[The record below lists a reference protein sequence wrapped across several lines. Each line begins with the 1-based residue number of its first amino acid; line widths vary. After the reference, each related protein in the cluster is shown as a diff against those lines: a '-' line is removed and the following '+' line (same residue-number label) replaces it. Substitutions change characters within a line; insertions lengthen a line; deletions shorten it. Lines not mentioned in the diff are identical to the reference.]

1 MLLSEI
7 LHTSVVKLTLDAQT
21 KHEAIA
27 ELTDRLI
34 QAHDLPMSQRESII
48 EAVDERE
55 SHASSGMEHGVAI
68 PHCGTDRV
76 SEIIGAIGISKNGVP
91 FEATDREPAH
101 IVILLV
107 LPKRQFSERVHTM
120 AGVAHLL
127 ENGELRESIKKAVDA
142 DALLGTIEKAEAA
155 EKFAHIRVSP

>member
-7 LHTSVVKLTLDAQT
+7 LHTSVVKLNLDAET

-27 ELTDRLI
+27 ELVDRLI
-34 QAHDLPMSQRESII
+34 QAHDLPMSQRDAII
-48 EAVDERE
+48 ETVDERE
-55 SHASSGMEHGVAI
+55 SQASTGMEHGVAI

-76 SEIIGAIGISKNGVP
+76 NEIIGAIGVSKKGVP
-91 FEATDREPAH
+91 FESIDREPAH

-120 AGVAHLL
+120 AGIAHLL
-127 ENGELRESIKKAVDA
+127 ENAELRERIKAASDA
-142 DALLGTIEKAEAA
+142 DELLAGIEREEAN
-155 EKFAHIRVSP
+155 ERFAHIRVSP